1 MKTSEFIT
9 KVEKFKEEVDSKD
22 SFYKTD
28 ILKLL
33 NYYIK
38 LSILDYSYL
47 NTAYQTRKYRGF
59 KGLNHSSE
67 ILNKMYNGSSEIGNN
82 LSKSQ
87 NMLREIKNKIGSSE
101 QEFFKKVK
109 LDYLFQYIDMM
120 SYSGTAI
127 VGNAFIDYMNKNIAV
142 YYDKYYKDEV
152 YKEDIETLEE
162 LYKEKGEDNKYFYP
176 VNEGKINFKLGNMTY
191 KYTGISEGNR
201 VMDIV
206 YGIYKKNTRK
216 RKTKTKKLIST

>member
-9 KVEKFKEEVDSKD
+9 EIEEFKKEVDNKD

-28 ILKLL
+28 ILKLVD
-33 NYYIK
+33 YYIK

-47 NTAYQTRKYRGF
+47 NTSYQRRKYRDF
-59 KGLNHSSE
+59 QGLDHSDKIIDE
-67 ILNKMYNGSSEIGNN
+67 MYNSSSTIGSN

-87 NMLREIKNKIGSSE
+87 NMLREIKNKIGTRE

-109 LDYLFQYIDMM
+109 LDYLFQYLDMM

-127 VGNAFIDYMNKNIAV
+127 VGNAFIDYLNKNIAI
-142 YYDKYYKDEV
+142 YYDKYYNDEV
-152 YKEDIETLEE
+152 YEEDIETLKT
-162 LYKEKGEDNKYFYP
+162 LYKEKGEDNQYFFP

-191 KYTGISEGNR
+191 KYTGTSEGNR
-201 VMDIV
+201 VMDIA

-216 RKTKTKKLIST
+216 RKTKTKKLISK